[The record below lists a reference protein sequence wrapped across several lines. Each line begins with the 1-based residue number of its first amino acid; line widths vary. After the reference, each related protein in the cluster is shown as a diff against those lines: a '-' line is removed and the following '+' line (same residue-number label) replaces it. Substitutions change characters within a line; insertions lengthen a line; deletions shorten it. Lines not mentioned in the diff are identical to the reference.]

1 MIVHMAH
8 FDVCEVY
15 VALHIWF
22 VVLKLFE
29 VLLGSVALAAEG
41 SVEVG
46 SSDHFYLAFL
56 FAGSES
62 EVGINPTYFTNSTK
76 SVDIFTQRN
85 ELLYVGPTLF
95 FVGSVQGRQDYD
107 FVIVCCGFAE
117 WDQILEKLALI
128 YPYDIK
134 FFPL

>member
-1 MIVHMAH
+1 MG
-8 FDVCEVY
+8 C
-15 VALHIWF
+15 VAF
-22 VVLKLFE
+22 
-29 VLLGSVALAAEG
+29 ATEG
-41 SVEVG
+41 CVEVG
-46 SSDHFYLAFL
+46 TFDHFYFAFL

-62 EVGINPTYFTNSTK
+62 EVGINPTYFTNSAK
-76 SVDIFTQRN
+76 SIDIFTQRN
-85 ELLYVGPTLF
+85 KLLNIWPTLF

-117 WDQILEKLALI
+117 RDQILEKLALI